1 MNSFEMLANWLY
13 QVSIIDK
20 KEVSGGELNKW
31 KVMFALDLTGLDS
44 EDMSNVGDLPDGT
57 GHEKGRRGHKKP
69 G

>member
-1 MNSFEMLANWLY
+1 MNSFELLANWLY

-20 KEVSGGELNKW
+20 KKLVVLNKW

-44 EDMSNVGDLPDGT
+44 EDMSTVGALPDGT